1 METPVDEQMTQIS
14 LEIRNFEQEMKRI
27 EDELLALGNI
37 EITALIKYGTEQL
50 KVVTPVDTG
59 TARKGWQS
67 EIDLTRR
74 GKFLSGTIFNQV
86 EYIDI
91 LNRGHSQ
98 QAPSYFIEQTLSRIG
113 LITPV

>member
-1 METPVDEQMTQIS
+1 MTQIS
-14 LEIRNFEQEMKRI
+14 LKVVNFASEMRRI
-27 EDELLALGNI
+27 ENEIVALGNL
-37 EITALIKYGTEQL
+37 EITGLIKFGTENL

-59 TARKGWQS
+59 EARSGWQS
-67 EIDLTRR
+67 KLDLSLR
-74 GKFLSGTIFNQV
+74 GKFLSGTIFNEV
-86 EYIDI
+86 EHIDV

>member
-1 METPVDEQMTQIS
+1 MTEIS
-14 LEIRNFEQEMKRI
+14 LEIVNFKQEMQRI
-27 EDELLALGNI
+27 EEELLALGNL
-37 EITALIKYGTEQL
+37 EITALIKYGTEKL
-50 KVVTPVDTG
+50 KAVTPVKTG
-59 TARKGWQS
+59 KARKGWQS
-67 EIDLTRR
+67 KIDLTRR

-86 EYIDI
+86 EYIDV

>member
-1 METPVDEQMTQIS
+1 MTQIS
-14 LEIRNFEQEMKRI
+14 LKVVNFEREMRRI
-27 EDELLALGNI
+27 EDEIVALGNL
-37 EITALIKYGTEQL
+37 EITGLIKYGTEQL
-50 KVVTPVDTG
+50 KVVTPVKTG
-59 TARKGWQS
+59 KARKGWQS
-67 EIDLTRR
+67 KVDLTRR

-86 EYIDI
+86 EYIDV

>member
-1 METPVDEQMTQIS
+1 MTEIS
-14 LEIRNFEQEMKRI
+14 LEIINFEQEMQRI
-27 EDELLALGNI
+27 EDELLSLSNI

-59 TARKGWQS
+59 KARKGWQS

-98 QAPSYFIEQTLSRIG
+98 QAPSYFIEQTLSKIG

>member
-1 METPVDEQMTQIS
+1 METPVDKQMTQIS
-14 LEIRNFEQEMKRI
+14 LEIKNFEQEMQRI
-27 EDELLALGNI
+27 EDEIVALGNI

-59 TARKGWQS
+59 KARQGWQS
-67 EIDLTRR
+67 KTDLTRK

-86 EYIDI
+86 EYVDV